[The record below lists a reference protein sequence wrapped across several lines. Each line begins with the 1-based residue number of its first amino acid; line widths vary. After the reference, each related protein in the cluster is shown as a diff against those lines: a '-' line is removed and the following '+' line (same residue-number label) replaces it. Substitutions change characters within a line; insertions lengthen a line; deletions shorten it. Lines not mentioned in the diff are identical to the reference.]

1 MRPLYAITAEMQRLN
16 DLLDEAEGDFSR
28 LGEREEA
35 VSLLLS
41 ELEADQGVKLDN
53 VLDLARQLEME
64 ATAAKAEAEQWQ
76 AKAKAR
82 ANRADY
88 LLGIVKKHLEA
99 TGQRKVQTA
108 TGRTVAVVAN
118 GGKPP
123 VVYAEAID
131 PAAVPEEFVRV
142 KKEIDTQRVQ
152 LFLESGGSLPFAK
165 LGERGSH
172 LRVR

>member
-1 MRPLYAITAEMQRLN
+1 MKPLYAITDQMLRLN
-16 DLLDEAEGDFSR
+16 DLLEEVEGDLSR

-53 VLDLARQLEME
+53 LLDLARQLEME
-64 ATAAKAEAEQWQ
+64 AVAAKAEAEQWA
-76 AKAKAR
+76 AKAKTRQAR
-82 ANRADY
+82 SEY
-88 LLGIVKKHLEA
+88 LLGIVKQHLTA
-99 TGQRKVQTA
+99 TGQPKVRTA

-118 GGKPP
+118 GGQPP
-123 VVYAEAID
+123 VQLAEAID

-142 KKEIDTQRVQ
+142 KKEIDMQRVR
-152 LFLESGGSLPFAK
+152 LFLESGGRLAFAT
-165 LGERGSH
+165 LGERGNH